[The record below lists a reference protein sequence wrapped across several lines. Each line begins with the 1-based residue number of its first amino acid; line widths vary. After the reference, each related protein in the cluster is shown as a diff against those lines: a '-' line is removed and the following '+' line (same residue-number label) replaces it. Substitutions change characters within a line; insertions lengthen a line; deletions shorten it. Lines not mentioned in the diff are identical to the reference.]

1 MNTNLRQLIMNS
13 YDDTEAERAI
23 SFHPSESVVEKL
35 VDAGREVLT
44 RFRYTPGACALM
56 TAMWAAFIRDN
67 TGYPIHAVAGILI
80 IDNQLVFGSNHST
93 KEIKSAFSGINFD
106 WDGHCWIV
114 LGNLIGDV
122 SLFRT
127 AYSDKSPFVLKKNI
141 LSEFG
146 EGRGLFLCPSENI
159 VRTGIYYDPK
169 YVLTDNDITGLIK
182 DAFTMIENLE
192 ST

>member
-1 MNTNLRQLIMNS
+1 MDS
-13 YDDTEAERAI
+13 YNDTEAERAI
-23 SFHPSESVVEKL
+23 SFQPGQLAVEKL

-44 RFRYTPGACALM
+44 RFPYKPGACALM

-67 TGYPIHAVAGILI
+67 TEYPIHAVAGVLI
-80 IDNQLVFGSNHST
+80 IDNQLVFGNNYTT

-114 LGNLIGDV
+114 FGDLIGDI

-127 AYSDKSPFVLKKNI
+127 AYSDKSPFVLKKKI

-146 EGRGLFLCPSENI
+146 EGRGLLLCPSENL
-159 VRTGIYYDPK
+159 VKTGICYDPK
-169 YVLTDNDITGLIK
+169 YVLTDNEITGLFKGAI
-182 DAFTMIENLE
+182 TMIENPAI
-192 ST
+192 T